1 MRLYKKLA
9 DIYFS
14 IYVSAERQKRRI
26 EKDFNFHCRSRE
38 IQGGMAMDINVAK
51 TAEFFMAQNRQS
63 RQNSGKVQNKSGQK
77 QEAGRQ
83 VSGGKQASAGKTKGK
98 QGTVTVGKRRFI
110 FTDSSDIGKM
120 LSSGKME
127 VDGVSIELSEEAR
140 QALEDAREKLIADRA
155 AESERYVAE
164 FNSYVAKQ
172 QSEAYEDMA
181 EDMAKALET
190 ARRIANGD
198 IVPARDE
205 QKLLEYDADL
215 YKMAKNAA
223 MLHEMEERRKQ
234 KSLYKDA
241 EEREYT
247 DPEEET
253 TPMQKFG
260 VEVEISA
267 GEEPAVENVSEIE
280 INTLGQGSI

>member
-1 MRLYKKLA
+1 
-9 DIYFS
+9 
-14 IYVSAERQKRRI
+14 
-26 EKDFNFHCRSRE
+26 
-38 IQGGMAMDINVAK
+38 MDMNVTKA
-51 TAEFFMAQNRQS
+51 AEFFAVQNGQNRQTAGKI
-63 RQNSGKVQNKSGQK
+63 QNRQK
-77 QEAGRQ
+77 QQ
-83 VSGGKQASAGKTKGK
+83 DAGKTQSGQGQKNT
-98 QGTVTVGKRRFI
+98 GTVNLKRKYI
-110 FTDSSDIGKM
+110 FTNASDIGKM
-120 LSSGKME
+120 LSSGRME
-127 VDGVSIELSEEAR
+127 VDGVSIELSEEAK

-155 AESERYVAE
+155 AESERYAAE

-198 IVPARDE
+198 IVPAKDE

-223 MLHEMEERRKQ
+223 MLHEMEKRRKQ
-234 KSLYKDA
+234 KSLYKDE

-247 DPEEET
+247 DPEKET

-260 VEVEISA
+260 VEVALSA
-267 GEEPAVENVSEIE
+267 GESPAVEDVSEVE
-280 INTLGQGSI
+280 LDTVG

>member
-1 MRLYKKLA
+1 
-9 DIYFS
+9 
-14 IYVSAERQKRRI
+14 
-26 EKDFNFHCRSRE
+26 
-38 IQGGMAMDINVAK
+38 MDINVAQ
-51 TAEFFMAQNRQS
+51 TAEFFMTQNKQSGQNPGKAQS
-63 RQNSGKVQNKSGQK
+63 RQKQ
-77 QEAGRQ
+77 QEAGKAL
-83 VSGGKQASAGKTKGK
+83 SKGK
-98 QGTVTVGKRRFI
+98 QQNAGKAINKQGAITVGKRRFV
-110 FTDSSDIGKM
+110 FTDTSDIGKM

-127 VDGVSIELSEEAR
+127 VDGVSIELSDEAR
-140 QALEDAREKLIADRA
+140 QALEDAREKLIADRT
-155 AESERYVAE
+155 AETERYAAE

-198 IVPARDE
+198 IVPAKDE

-234 KSLYKDA
+234 KSLYKDE

-280 INTLGQGSI
+280 IL

>member
-1 MRLYKKLA
+1 MDMNVTKA
-9 DIYFS
+9 
-14 IYVSAERQKRRI
+14 AELFAVQNGQKR
-26 EKDFNFHCRSRE
+26 
-38 IQGGMAMDINVAK
+38 QTAGK
-51 TAEFFMAQNRQS
+51 TQNRQ
-63 RQNSGKVQNKSGQK
+63 K
-77 QEAGRQ
+77 QQ
-83 VSGGKQASAGKTKGK
+83 DAGKTQSGQGQKNT
-98 QGTVTVGKRRFI
+98 GTVNLKRKYI
-110 FTDSSDIGKM
+110 FTNASDIGKM
-120 LSSGKME
+120 LSSGRME
-127 VDGVSIELSEEAR
+127 VDGVSIELSEEAK
-140 QALEDAREKLIADRA
+140 QALEDAREKLIAYRA

-198 IVPARDE
+198 IVPAKDE

-223 MLHEMEERRKQ
+223 MLHEMEKRRRQ
-234 KSLYKDA
+234 KSLYKDE

-260 VEVEISA
+260 VEVALSA
-267 GEEPAVENVSEIE
+267 GESPAVEDVSEVE
-280 INTLGQGSI
+280 LDTLG